1 MRALYAALACV
12 SAATLVYEIALTR
25 LLSVVAWYYLAFV
38 AISTAMLGLTA
49 GALLVQLRPRLFP
62 EERVLERMGAAC
74 AGMGALLPVC
84 LVTLLAVPVGVSR
97 SAQTFFSFLI
107 FCVVAAAPFAF
118 AGVAICLGLT
128 RGGPRIGRLYAADL
142 GGAALGSVAGV
153 LLLQAVDA
161 CSAILVIAG
170 MVLLAAAGLASA
182 GGRAGQR
189 RRLLAAALGL
199 VAAGALNAQTAHG
212 VQPIWAK
219 DRLDD
224 RGDIAF
230 ESWNAISRVRVGRS
244 RTGPPRLWGP
254 SPVAPET
261 VVEHCDLT
269 IDNDAATEIQRF
281 DGRPESVRHLAYDV
295 TSIGALLR
303 AGSEDAL
310 VIGVGGGRDVLGA
323 WGAGFRHVVGLEVN
337 PLVLDAPLRWLR
349 DYANLH
355 RVPGVELHA
364 AEARSWLATTD
375 RRFDLVQ
382 ASMVDTWAATSA
394 GAMSLAENGLYTV
407 EAWQLFHRR
416 LKPGGVVAFSRW
428 YEPPELYQTRRLVA
442 VAVAALMANGVA
454 DPAQHVAV
462 VGGGRVATVL
472 VGRDPFSPADRQRLE
487 ALVDRLQF
495 TPIALPGRGARDPAM
510 AAALRARSVA
520 ELAELGE
527 GAASHAPTWDRS
539 PYFFSAVPLRR
550 LPLAL
555 SGDLVV
561 GSARATL
568 VLLCFSAAAAVL
580 AVLTVLLPAWRAGAG
595 GAGSLASGTHV
606 ALLGMGFMLAEL
618 GAMQRLSLLLG
629 HPAYSLVVVLGVL
642 LVASG
647 LGSLASERLPARGPW
662 RRAPAA
668 LAAAV
673 VLAYAL
679 ASEGLVSSS
688 MGLPFGS
695 RVALS
700 VGLLFPLGLA
710 LGGCLPAA
718 FRAAR
723 GAGLEA
729 ALPWLWAVNGASSVL
744 ASFLAVLVSM
754 ELGIPACVAASGL
767 AYLAA
772 AALVPRPVALPG
784 RD

>member
-1 MRALYAALACV
+1 MLALYAALACV
-12 SAATLVYEIALTR
+12 SAATLMYEIALTR

-49 GALLVQLRPRLFP
+49 GALFVQLRPRLFP
-62 EERVLERMGAAC
+62 PEKVLERMGSAC

-84 LVTLLAVPVGVSR
+84 LVILLAVPIGISH

-107 FCVVAAAPFAF
+107 FCGIGAVPFALS
-118 AGVAICLGLT
+118 GVVICLGLT
-128 RGGPRIGRLYAADL
+128 QGGPRIGRLYAADL

-161 CSAILVIAG
+161 CSAVFVIAG
-170 MVLLAAAGLASA
+170 LLLAAAAGLASA
-182 GGRAGQR
+182 AGQAKQR
-189 RRLLAAALGL
+189 HRLLAAALGL

-224 RGDIAF
+224 RTDIAF
-230 ESWNAISRVRVGRS
+230 ERWNAISRVRVGRS
-244 RTGPPRLWGP
+244 EMGPPHLWGP
-254 SPVAPET
+254 SPLTPPT
-261 VVEHCDLT
+261 VLERSELT
-269 IDNDAATEIQRF
+269 IDNDASTVIQRF
-281 DGRPESVRHLAYDV
+281 DGRPESVSHLAYDV

-303 AGSEDAL
+303 AGSPDA
-310 VIGVGGGRDVLGA
+310 VIIGVGGGRDVLNA
-323 WGAGFRHVVGLEVN
+323 WGAGFHHIVGLEVN
-337 PLVLDAPLRWLR
+337 PLVLDAPLLWLR

-355 RVPGVELHA
+355 RVPGLELHP

-375 RRFDLVQ
+375 RRFDLLQ

-394 GAMSLAENGLYTV
+394 GAMSLTENGLYTV
-407 EAWQLFHRR
+407 EAWRLFLDR
-416 LKPGGVVAFSRW
+416 LKPGGTIAFSRW

-442 VAVAALMANGVA
+442 VAAAALMTNGVRSPV
-454 DPAQHVAV
+454 DHVAV
-462 VGGGRVATVL
+462 VGSGRVATVL
-472 VGRDPFSPADRQRLE
+472 VSREPFSPEDRQRLE
-487 ALVDRLQF
+487 TLVAQLRFDPLV
-495 TPIALPGRGARDPAM
+495 LPGRSARDPAM
-510 AAALRARSVA
+510 AAALAARSVG
-520 ELAELGE
+520 ELAGLGE
-527 GAASHAPTWDRS
+527 GAVSYAPTWDRS

-550 LPLAL
+550 LPQAL
-555 SGDLVV
+555 SGDLLI
-561 GSARATL
+561 GSVRATL

-580 AVLTVLLPAWRAGAG
+580 AVLTLLLPAWRARAG

-606 ALLGMGFMLAEL
+606 ALLGIGFMLLEL
-618 GAMQRLSLLLG
+618 GAMQQLSLLLG

-668 LAAAV
+668 LSGAV
-673 VLAYAL
+673 VLLYVL
-679 ASEGLVSSS
+679 GSEGLVASS

-700 VGLLFPLGLA
+700 VGLLFPVGLVLGS
-710 LGGCLPAA
+710 CLPMA
-718 FRAAR
+718 FRSAR
-723 GAGLEA
+723 AAGLEA
-729 ALPWLWAVNGASSVL
+729 LLPWLWAVNGACSVL

-754 ELGIPACVAASGL
+754 EMSIPTCVTVAGL

-772 AALVPRPVALPG
+772 TTLVPRPVALAAAT
-784 RD
+784 